1 MPEPTIVANA
11 ATHQVQDATLVSA
24 VDLEVA
30 PGELIAVIGPN
41 GAGKSTLLNLLS
53 GDLLPTKGKVLING
67 IDTSRAL
74 PGDLAL
80 ERSILT
86 QREPIDIPYTVSQ
99 VVAMGR
105 FPHRRD
111 EANTR
116 ERDAAV
122 IAGAMAQTDTAR
134 FASRAY
140 TTLSRGE
147 QARVSLARVIAQT
160 TSIILLDEPT
170 TALDVAHQERIMS
183 LAAVLAEDKTVV
195 AVLHD
200 LNAAAVHADRILI
213 MSEGAVVADGN
224 PRQVLQ
230 PDLLTSVYDQ
240 RLVVVDHPF
249 RDCPLVLTA
258 DDSKPSYPGG
268 VAAPAVGLSRY
279 QMEG

>member
-11 ATHQVQDATLVSA
+11 ATYRVKGATLISD

-53 GDLLPTKGKVLING
+53 GDLQATEGKVLING
-67 IDTSRAL
+67 IDTARAL

-86 QREPIDIPYTVSQ
+86 QREPIDIPYTASQ
-99 VVAMGR
+99 VIAMGR

-111 EANTR
+111 GANTR
-116 ERDAAV
+116 EQDAAV
-122 IAGAMAQTDTAR
+122 IADAMAQTDTTR
-134 FASRAY
+134 FASRTY

-147 QARVSLARVIAQT
+147 QTRVSLARVIAQAT
-160 TSIILLDEPT
+160 PIILLDEPT
-170 TALDVAHQERIMS
+170 TALDVAHQERIMN
-183 LAAVLAEDKTVV
+183 LAAVLAEDRTVV

-200 LNAAAVHADRILI
+200 LNAAAVHANRILV
-213 MSEGAVVADGN
+213 MSEGAVVADGD

-230 PDLLTSVYDQ
+230 ADLLTSVYDQ
-240 RLVVVDHPF
+240 RMVVVDHPI
-249 RDCPLVLTA
+249 RGCPLVLTA
-258 DDSKPSYPGG
+258 DNKES
-268 VAAPAVGLSRY
+268 L
-279 QMEG
+279 

>member
-1 MPEPTIVANA
+1 MPEPTIIV
-11 ATHQVQDATLVSA
+11 HDATYRVQGATLISD
-24 VDLEVA
+24 VDFEVA

-41 GAGKSTLLNLLS
+41 GAGKSTLLSLLS
-53 GDLLPTKGKVLING
+53 GDLHPTQGQVLING

-86 QREPIDIPYTVSQ
+86 QREPIDIPYTASQ

-111 EANTR
+111 ETNTR

-122 IAGAMAQTDTAR
+122 IADAMARTDTTR
-134 FASRAY
+134 FASRTY

-147 QARVSLARVIAQT
+147 QTRVSLARVVAQAT
-160 TSIILLDEPT
+160 PIILLDEPT
-170 TALDVAHQERIMS
+170 TALDVAHQERIMN
-183 LAAVLAEDKTVV
+183 LAGVLAEHRTVV

-200 LNAAAVHADRILI
+200 LNAAAVYANRILV
-213 MSEGAVVADGN
+213 MSEGAVLADGG
-224 PRQVLQ
+224 PRRVLQ
-230 PDLLTSVYDQ
+230 ADLLTSVYDQ
-240 RLVVVDHPF
+240 PMVVVDHPF

-258 DDSKPSYPGG
+258 KTS
-268 VAAPAVGLSRY
+268 
-279 QMEG
+279 